1 MATKTSLT
9 IEQYV
14 ALGEDPPGLRY
25 ELSDGKLMV
34 TPSSSSFHN
43 ELRDELSSRLRA
55 FVKIHQIGLVIS
67 ETDVQLSESTVPRP
81 DVAFIRKERLE
92 GVDRRH
98 TPLTAVPH
106 LVVEI
111 VSPTDRASDLMK
123 KVFQYLDAGVQAVW
137 LLYPD
142 IACAYRYSSNKLEPK
157 VFSKDEDF
165 SEPELLPG
173 FTLNITEIFNWSG
186 NS

>member
-1 MATKTSLT
+1 MT

-14 ALGEDPPGLRY
+14 SLGEDPPGVRY
-25 ELSDGKLMV
+25 ELSDGELIV

-67 ETDVQLSESTVPRP
+67 ETDVRLSESTVRRP
-81 DVAFIRKERLE
+81 DVAFIRKERLQ
-92 GVDRRH
+92 GVDRRSS
-98 TPLTAVPH
+98 PLASVPNF
-106 LVVEI
+106 VVEI

-123 KVFQYLDAGVQAVW
+123 KVFQYLDSGVQAVW

-142 IACAYRYSSNKLEPK
+142 IACGYRYSSNKLEPK
-157 VFSKDEDF
+157 IFSQDDDF
-165 SEPELLPG
+165 AEPELLPG
-173 FTLNITEIFNWSG
+173 FTLKITEIFNWSG